1 MNKRFEQVDRRFEEQ
16 SKLFRWIVGVLA
28 GIVIAF
34 VVLLVWDRRTATR
47 GAIMEYEKELDRK
60 FRISDLPRLI
70 EALKEK
76 AKRDE
81 ELAAILRNFHLF

>member
-1 MNKRFEQVDRRFEEQ
+1 MNKRFEDMNKRFEEQ

-34 VVLLVWDRRTATR
+34 VVLLVWDRRTAVR
-47 GAIMEYEKELDRK
+47 VAIREYEEELDRK
-60 FRISDLPRLI
+60 FRVRDLPKLM